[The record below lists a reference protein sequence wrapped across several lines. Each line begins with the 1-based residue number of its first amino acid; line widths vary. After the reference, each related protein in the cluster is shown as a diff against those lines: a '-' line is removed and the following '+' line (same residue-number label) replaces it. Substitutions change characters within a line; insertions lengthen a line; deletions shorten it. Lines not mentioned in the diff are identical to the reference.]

1 MNLTTIIPQLFELVI
16 FPLLGIATLFLVA
29 FIGVKIQKIK
39 KETDD
44 DLAIKYWD
52 MLNETITNCVLATT
66 QTYVDTLKKQGK
78 FDEEAQKIAFETT
91 YQNVMSILTDEAKKY
106 LITMV
111 GDLGACVQ
119 NKIEAE
125 VLLNK

>member
-1 MNLTTIIPQLFELVI
+1 MNMITIIPQLFELVI

-29 FIGVKIQKIK
+29 FIGVKIQKMK
-39 KETDD
+39 RETDD
-44 DLAIKYWD
+44 DLVIKYWD

-78 FDEEAQKIAFETT
+78 FDAEAQKVAFETT
-91 YQNVMSILTDEAKKY
+91 YKNVMSILTDEAKKY

-111 GDLGACVQ
+111 GDLEACVQ

>member
-1 MNLTTIIPQLFELVI
+1 MNMTTIIPQLFELVI

-29 FIGVKIQKIK
+29 FIGVKIQKMK
-39 KETDD
+39 KETDNE
-44 DLAIKYWD
+44 LAIKYWD

-78 FDEEAQKIAFETT
+78 FDAEAQKIALTQT
-91 YQNVMSILTDEAKKY
+91 YDNVMTILTEEAKGY
-106 LITMV
+106 LVNAV
-111 GDLGACVQ
+111 GDLQAYIL

-125 VLLNK
+125 VLINK

>member
-1 MNLTTIIPQLFELVI
+1 MDMTTIIPQLFELVI

-29 FIGVKIQKIK
+29 FIGVKIQKMK
-39 KETDD
+39 RETND

-111 GDLGACVQ
+111 GDLEACVQ

-125 VLLNK
+125 VFLNK

>member
-29 FIGVKIQKIK
+29 FIGVKIQKMK
-39 KETDD
+39 RETDD
-44 DLAIKYWD
+44 VLAIKYWD

-66 QTYVDTLKKQGK
+66 QTYVDTLKKQGR
-78 FDEEAQKIAFETT
+78 FDAEAQKIAFETT

-111 GDLGACVQ
+111 GDLEACVQ

>member
-1 MNLTTIIPQLFELVI
+1 MNITTIIPQLFELII

-29 FIGVKIQKIK
+29 FIGVKIQKMK
-39 KETDD
+39 KETDNE
-44 DLAIKYWD
+44 LAIKYWD

-78 FDEEAQKIAFETT
+78 FDEEAQKVAFETT

-111 GDLGACVQ
+111 GDLEACVQ

>member
-16 FPLLGIATLFLVA
+16 FPLLGIVTLFLVA
-29 FIGVKIQKIK
+29 FIGVKIQKMK
-39 KETDD
+39 RETDD

-111 GDLGACVQ
+111 GDLEACVQ

>member
-1 MNLTTIIPQLFELVI
+1 MNMITIIPQLFELVI

-29 FIGVKIQKIK
+29 FIGVKIQKMK
-39 KETDD
+39 RETDD

-78 FDEEAQKIAFETT
+78 FDAEAQKVAFETT
-91 YQNVMSILTDEAKKY
+91 YKNVMSILTDEAKKY

-111 GDLGACVQ
+111 GDLEACVQ